1 LKKVEQEL
9 NRLGIVDI
17 WRRGSENNNNAW
29 TEVSKR
35 YVDSECQKMK
45 ANMRDK
51 RLLAL
56 YSELKNSWEREIT
69 QKCAHLRKEEV

>member
-17 WRRGSENNNNAW
+17 WRRGSENNNNNNNAW

-35 YVDSECQKMK
+35 YVDSECQKME

-56 YSELKNSWEREIT
+56 YSELKT
-69 QKCAHLRKEEV
+69 VGKEKLHRSVHI